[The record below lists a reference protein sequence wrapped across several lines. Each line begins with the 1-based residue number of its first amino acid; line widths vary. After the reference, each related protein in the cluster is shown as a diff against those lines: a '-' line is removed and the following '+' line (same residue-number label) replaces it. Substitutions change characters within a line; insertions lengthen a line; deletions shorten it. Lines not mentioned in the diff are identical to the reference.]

1 MDNNDVLKFVIVGH
15 VDHGKSTLIGRLFYD
30 TNSLPEDKIE
40 EVKQAS
46 EELGRDME
54 FGFLMDHLKEERDQG
69 ITIDTTQAFFKTSKR
84 KYVIIDAPGHV
95 EFVKNMITGASQAEA
110 AMLIIDAQ
118 EGVQEQTKRHAY
130 ILSLLGLEQV
140 IVLINKMDL
149 INYSEEKFQS
159 LKSEIETFLSSINIH
174 PLNYIPISAAKGDNV
189 AEQSKAMPWYKGFTV
204 LDNLDTLKNKQ
215 VSEEKALILPV
226 QDAYK
231 INSKRIYVGKIE
243 TGYISSNQSIRI
255 LPEGQT
261 TKVKSLEKFMENP
274 VKCVAGESIGLTT
287 EDPVFV
293 ERGNIICEPQKEPEI
308 TNTFEANIFWMS
320 KDKLDIDEKIIIK
333 CATQECLCKIE
344 SIKSRMNSSSMEIIE
359 KNSRIL
365 ENLEVGQVILKTD
378 SPVCVKNFNDVE
390 ELGRFVLVKND
401 NVCAG
406 GIITSTTKS

>member
-1 MDNNDVLKFVIVGH
+1 MDNKDVLKFVIVGH

-30 TNSLPEDKIE
+30 TDSLPEDKIQ

-69 ITIDTTQAFFKTSKR
+69 ITIDTTQAFFTTSKR

-110 AMLIIDAQ
+110 AMLIIDAE
-118 EGVQEQTKRHAY
+118 EGVREQTKRHAY

-149 INYSEEKFQS
+149 INFDEKKFID
-159 LKSEIETFLSSINIH
+159 LKIEIEQFLSSINIH
-174 PLNYIPISAAKGDNV
+174 PISYIPISAAKGDNV
-189 AEQSKAMPWYKGFTV
+189 AEQSKTMTWYTGPTV

-215 VSEEKALILPV
+215 VSEKKPLLMPV

-231 INSKRIYVGKIE
+231 IDSKRIYVGKIE
-243 TGYISSNQSIRI
+243 TGTISSNQTIKI

-261 TKVKSLEKFMENP
+261 TQVKSLEKFKETP
-274 VKCVAGESIGLTT
+274 EKCFAGESIGLTT
-287 EDPVFV
+287 NNPVFI
-293 ERGNIICEPQKEPEI
+293 ERGNIICEPEKEPAI
-308 TNTFEANIFWMS
+308 TTVFEANLFWMS
-320 KDKLDIDEKIIIK
+320 KNKLDINEKITIK
-333 CATQECLCKIE
+333 CATQECLCKID
-344 SIKSRMNSSSMEIIE
+344 SIISRMNSSSLEIIE
-359 KNSRIL
+359 KNSKIL
-365 ENLEVGQVILKTD
+365 ENLEVGQVVIKTD
-378 SPVCVKNFNDVE
+378 SPICIKPFSDVE

-406 GIITSTTKS
+406 GIITSTEKI